1 MVDNSTSPCERI
13 SGWFYPHATVQ
24 LECFILQT
32 QGPVLPFLFTM
43 LPPAIS
49 WGISS
54 LYVLSNSE
62 VWHRR
67 QRITEHFPHGPLSIG
82 FPHCQSFG
90 TLPVALRQKLTT
102 SLSWLNERHPQRGM
116 GTHNM

>member
-1 MVDNSTSPCERI
+1 MDNSTSPCERI

-67 QRITEHFPHGPLSIG
+67 QRITEHFPRCPSSGGSACYHRRS
-82 FPHCQSFG
+82 
-90 TLPVALRQKLTT
+90 TLEVSLRQKVAP
-102 SLSWLNERHPQRGM
+102 SFSWLHERHSQ
-116 GTHNM
+116 